1 MIRLSITGARSFV
14 YVCLVAFT
22 ILTVGCSGGGTSAL
36 EYHWNTWFENGAG
49 IVAKKKDRT
58 GIRILSRRGMTASLG
73 LRRWREESP
82 ETETVTGK
90 EGPGSRDIIAKVS
103 TKRNGG
109 LSDGN
114 ARVSG
119 GKMAVHGGGIQM
131 STVIS
136 LGTEALL
143 ERMSLV
149 VKQGGSSVSLSF

>member
-1 MIRLSITGARSFV
+1 MDCADGEKKVPRQRRSQGKKSQE
-14 YVCLVAFT
+14 AE
-22 ILTVGCSGGGTSAL
+22 TS
-36 EYHWNTWFENGAG
+36 
-49 IVAKKKDRT
+49 
-58 GIRILSRRGMTASLG
+58 
-73 LRRWREESP
+73 
-82 ETETVTGK
+82 
-90 EGPGSRDIIAKVS
+90 IAKAS
-103 TKRNGG
+103 AKRNGG

-149 VKQGGSSVSLSF
+149 VKQGGSLVSLSF